1 MLDQPNHLTEEVGV
15 RDDFKHSVTSLRGQ
29 DPYTS
34 SLVGEYT
41 RILLLLVSVPLLV
54 WLFQLVTRENVSPIP
69 LVAAL
74 VLVTSLLSE
83 RGGKALR
90 VCLLAAMTLNV
101 FSSVINPNAFFL
113 KPDAYNPLATPN
125 VILLICLATASFFE
139 IASACRD
146 NRRPTLTKLMC
157 LGIVFIP
164 AFVYVIGIPIV
175 TSWLESLAESDGRV
189 HARDPNW
196 TMAKEI
202 ALRAAKFSVFLL
214 FTYLGACVGSFLNVV
229 AYCIPRGESVGLRNS
244 SCPVCKNKISR
255 KDNLPIFSYINLSAR
270 CRSCQSVISPRYL
283 VVELLIASIFGS
295 LFLFELVTGG
305 ANVPAVNSMSHAGVL
320 WVVLFPKWNLIG
332 IYFYHCL
339 FASTLVVL
347 SLIEWDGQKLSY
359 RHSVTVVLVFLIPAT
374 FYLPF
379 QPISA
384 PEFLL
389 AWLGSISV
397 LAQLGKLVLGGLC
410 GAGLGCLVVAVTKQ
424 TNRSTLI
431 PAMVLS
437 GIVLGWQPVVHVFVI
452 FMVLQL
458 FVRYLP
464 MFRTLLSTR
473 PTALLLLAVLIHHP
487 MWKYLFQQ
495 FSLLNGG

>member
-1 MLDQPNHLTEEVGV
+1 MLDQPNHLTEEVEV
-15 RDDFKHSVTSLRGQ
+15 HHDFKRSVASLRGQ
-29 DPYTS
+29 DPYTC
-34 SLVGEYT
+34 SLVGEYA

-74 VLVTSLLSE
+74 VLVTSLLSK

-101 FSSVINPNAFFL
+101 FSSVINPNAFLL
-113 KPDAYNPLATPN
+113 KPDTYNPLATPN

-146 NRRPTLTKLMC
+146 SRRPTMIKLMC
-157 LGIVFIP
+157 WGIVFIP

-175 TSWLESLAESDGRV
+175 TPWLELLAERNAR
-189 HARDPNW
+189 ARDPNW

-244 SCPVCKNKISR
+244 SCPICKNKILR

-270 CRSCQSVISPRYL
+270 CRSCQSLISPRYL

-295 LFLFELVTGG
+295 LFLFELVTGA
-305 ANVPAVNSMSHAGVL
+305 ANVPAVSSMSHAGVL
-320 WVVLFPKWNLIG
+320 WVVLFPKWKLIG

-359 RHSVTVVLVFLIPAT
+359 RHSVTIVLVFLTSAT
-374 FYLPF
+374 FCQPF
-379 QPISA
+379 QPIPA

-410 GAGLGCLVVAVTKQ
+410 GAGLGGLVVAFTKQ

-431 PAMVLS
+431 PAMALS
-437 GIVLGWQPVVHVFVI
+437 GIVLGWQPVVHVFLI
-452 FMVLQL
+452 FMVLQI

-464 MFRTLLSTR
+464 MFRTLLSAR

-487 MWKYLFQQ
+487 MWKYLLQQ
-495 FSLLNGG
+495 FSRLNGG